1 MMIKV
6 GRLFR
11 EKMAQSIAHGVKNKG
26 AAFVVNYQGI
36 SAAQMNVIRKDLK
49 KRKADVYV
57 SRNSIVRWA
66 LKGAA
71 LENIANHLQ
80 GQTALVLSD
89 TDACEISKVLV
100 KFSKAWE
107 GLVIQG
113 GLLNGAVITGNDV
126 KKLAAL
132 PSREVLLAQIMGTLQ
147 APLTRLAGALNAKT
161 RDIMSILKQIS
172 EKK

>member
-11 EKMAQSIAHGVKNKG
+11 EKMAQSITQGVKNKG

-36 SAAQMNVIRKDLK
+36 SAAQMNIIRKDLK

-89 TDACEISKVLV
+89 TDASEISKVLV
-100 KFSKAWE
+100 KFSKNWE

-113 GLLNGAVITGNDV
+113 GLLNGAVLTGNDV
-126 KKLAAL
+126 KKLADL
-132 PSREVLLAQIMGTLQ
+132 PSRDVLLAQIMGTLQ

>member
-11 EKMAQSIAHGVKNKG
+11 EKMAQSISQGVKNK
-26 AAFVVNYQGI
+26 ASAFVVSYQGI
-36 SAAQMNVIRKDLK
+36 SAAQMNVMRKDLK
-49 KRKADVYV
+49 KKKADVYV

-66 LKGAA
+66 LKGAV
-71 LENIANHLQ
+71 LEDIANRLS

-89 TDACEISKVLV
+89 TDASEISKTLV
-100 KFSKAWE
+100 KFSKEWQ

-113 GLLNGAVITGNDV
+113 GLLNGAILTGNDV
-126 KKLAAL
+126 KKLADL

-147 APLTRLAGALNAKT
+147 APLTRIAGALNAKT
-161 RDIMSILKQIS
+161 RDIMSIIKQIS